1 MPKQSKM
8 RKHDY
13 NGKLIVIEGTD
24 ASGKST
30 QIELLK
36 KYLECQGY
44 GVLVSEWKSSELIAN
59 VIDDAKER
67 NLFNANTFS
76 LMYAADFDYRL
87 PVELED
93 LTKKDINGMFPEE
106 IFIKTNTQTFC
117 RECRELS

>member
-67 NLFNANTFS
+67 NLFKISF
-76 LMYAADFDYRL
+76 
-87 PVELED
+87 
-93 LTKKDINGMFPEE
+93 
-106 IFIKTNTQTFC
+106 
-117 RECRELS
+117 